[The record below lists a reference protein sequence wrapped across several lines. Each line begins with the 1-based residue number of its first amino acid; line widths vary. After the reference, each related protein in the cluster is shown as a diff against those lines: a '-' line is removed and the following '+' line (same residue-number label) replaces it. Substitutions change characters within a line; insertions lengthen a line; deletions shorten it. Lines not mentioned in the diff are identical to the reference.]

1 MHDIKYIKNNTK
13 EFDDAICKRGG
24 VPCAKK
30 LLEKH
35 NKYLSFLNKKQE
47 LQEKKKFN
55 Y

>member
-1 MHDIKYIKNNTK
+1 MHDIKYIKNNK
-13 EFDDAICKRGG
+13 KDFDDAICKRGG

-35 NKYLSFLNKKQE
+35 DKYLSFLKKTRITR
-47 LQEKKKFN
+47 KKKFN